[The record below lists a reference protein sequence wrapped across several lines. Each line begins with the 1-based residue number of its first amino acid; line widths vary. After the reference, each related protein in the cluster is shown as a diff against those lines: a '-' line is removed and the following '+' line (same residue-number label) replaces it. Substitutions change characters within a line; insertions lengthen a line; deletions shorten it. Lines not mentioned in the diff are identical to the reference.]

1 MRKLIKGFLIV
12 AAAIVGLLGAGVLA
26 INLYVQSAGTQK
38 RIEQAVSSGLKAP
51 VHLGTTTVTPWGGL
65 KAAGITVPQVG
76 TAPGNFLEAASFT
89 AHFKWMG
96 LFHRQLDVSDVS
108 LNEPCV
114 EWFQSP
120 SGRWELP
127 RVTPPPPAPGP
138 KASPTPGA
146 PTPAP
151 TPASPAGPRPPEW
164 QISVHKLTV
173 NEGVFDFWDER
184 GMRALEFA
192 GVQFDCLEPR
202 AAGTGGS
209 ASCKYVSLRD
219 MPFFNDMQTDWSF
232 ANGRLKLSSFQ
243 TEVGN
248 GEIRGDAQ
256 MATETRHSPFS
267 ADMTFDGVDVNRLM
281 VDAGQPDGEVTG
293 TLKGQLKFNGNAGK
307 RSSLNGTAHLELA
320 GGRMQDIELLQMLGQ
335 GLQIP
340 DLIELNLKTAVAD
353 ATVVNGM
360 VNVNQLLLES
370 QNLQLAAKGTIDSGE
385 KLHMD
390 ARLTIDGAISERL
403 PTFILNYF
411 TPGGADD
418 SHYIDF
424 QIGNTL
430 THPKTNLLENLLGHR
445 IQGQM
450 TDLLKSIFGKKAKP
464 EAPEA
469 TPP

>member
-1 MRKLIKGFLIV
+1 VRKLIKGFLIV

-38 RIEQAVSSGLKAP
+38 RIEQALSGGLKAP
-51 VHLGTTTVTPWGGL
+51 IHLGTTTVTPWSGL

-89 AHFKWMG
+89 ARFDWMG
-96 LFHRQLDVSDVS
+96 LFHRRLDASELS
-108 LNEPCV
+108 LNQPCV

-120 SGRWELP
+120 NGRWELP
-127 RVTPPPPAPGP
+127 RVTPPAPAPGP
-138 KASPTPGA
+138 KASPTPG
-146 PTPAP
+146 TPAP
-151 TPASPAGPRPPEW
+151 TPSGPRAPAWE
-164 QISVHKLTV
+164 ISVHKLAV
-173 NEGVFDFWDER
+173 NDGVFDFWDEQ

-202 AAGTGGS
+202 AAGTGGT

-219 MPFFNDMQTDWSF
+219 RLFFSNMQTDWSF
-232 ANGRLKLSSFQ
+232 AGGELKLSSFQ
-243 TEVGN
+243 MEVGN
-248 GEIRGDAQ
+248 GEIRGNAQ
-256 MATETRHSPFS
+256 VATEVKHSPFS
-267 ADMTFDGVDVNRLM
+267 ADIAFDGVDVNRLM
-281 VDAGQPDGEVTG
+281 VEAAQPDGEVTG

-307 RSSLNGTAHLELA
+307 TSSINGTAHLELA

-340 DLIELNLKTAVAD
+340 DLIQLNLKTAVAD
-353 ATVVNGM
+353 ATVVNGV
-360 VNVNQLLLES
+360 VNVKQLLLES
-370 QNLQLAAKGTIDSGE
+370 QNLQLVAKGTIDTGG
-385 KLHMD
+385 KLKLD
-390 ARLTIDGAISERL
+390 ARLTIDAAISERL

-430 THPKTNLLENLLGHR
+430 THPKSNLLENLLGHR

-450 TDLLKSIFGKKAKP
+450 TDLLKSIFGKKAKGKP
-464 EAPEA
+464 KAEETAP
-469 TPP
+469 